1 MTYALT
7 SLGLRSATIRLPAS
21 KSISNRALIISSL
34 MGTDEGVVGL
44 SNCDDTKLLQSALRN
59 LPHEIDIK
67 GSGTAMRFLT
77 SYLSIVEGERVLTG
91 TRRMQQRPIGALVVA
106 LRELGAD
113 ISYMRGEGY
122 PPLLIRGRK
131 IEGGEVEMV
140 GNVSS
145 QFASSLL
152 MIAPTM
158 ERGLT
163 VHLEGEVLSRSYI
176 DLTMGMMREYG
187 AVVEWEDVSTI
198 VVQPRMYRNVPYVV
212 ESDWSAA
219 SYWYELMALSDADDV
234 ELRLVGLKDFSMQG
248 DSKVRYIFS
257 LLGVKTTFGET
268 EDGEPM
274 VVLRKGGVSVPKLK
288 MDFANCPDV
297 AQTLVCTCCGMG
309 IPFDFEGLSTLRI
322 KETDRI
328 VALKGELRKL
338 GYVLEV
344 GEDSSLKWTGE
355 RCEAT
360 MEAID
365 TYEDHRMAMA
375 IAPMALR
382 MDGLRINNAEVV
394 SKSYPDFW
402 LHTKKVAF
410 EIEKKD

>member
-1 MTYALT
+1 MTFALK
-7 SLGLRSATIRLPAS
+7 SLGLRSATIPLPAS

-34 MGTDEGVVGL
+34 IGTEAEVVGL
-44 SNCDDTKLLQSALRN
+44 SNCDDTEVLVEALKT
-59 LPHEIDIK
+59 LSHEIDIK
-67 GSGTAMRFLT
+67 ASGTAMRFLT
-77 SYLSIVEGERVLTG
+77 SYLSIVDGEHVLTG
-91 TRRMQQRPIGALVVA
+91 THRMQQRPIGVLVSA
-106 LRELGAD
+106 LRALGAD
-113 ISYMRGEGY
+113 ISYVGEEGY
-122 PPLLIRGRK
+122 PPLLIKGQK
-131 IEGGEVEMV
+131 LKGGEVEMR

-145 QFASSLL
+145 QYVSSLL

-176 DLTMGMMREYG
+176 DLTLGMMREYG
-187 AVVEWEDVSTI
+187 AMVEWADVSTI
-198 VVQPRMYRNVPYVV
+198 VVEPQMYQSVPYAV

-219 SYWYELMALSDADDV
+219 SYWYELMALSEEDDV

-268 EDGEPM
+268 EEGEPM
-274 VVLRKGGVSVPKLK
+274 VVLRKGGVSVPKLT
-288 MDFANCPDV
+288 MNFANCPDV

-322 KETDRI
+322 KETDRL
-328 VALKGELRKL
+328 VALERELRKL
-338 GYVLEV
+338 GFVLEV
-344 GEDSSLKWTGE
+344 GKDNSLKWTGE
-355 RCEAT
+355 RCVPT

-382 MDGLRINNAEVV
+382 MDGVRINHAEVV

-402 LHTKKVAF
+402 RHAEKVAF